1 MKTSRA
7 WAGALLIASLA
18 SLGVLF
24 FLDPGKTHLLPPC
37 PLRAMTGLDCPGC
50 GSTRAVHA
58 ILHGDPA
65 AALRLNPLLLLYSP
79 FVGQFLLSA
88 VSLAVTGRPLPEPRV
103 RPSVTWLVLSVIV
116 AFWICRN
123 TPIYPFGG

>member
-1 MKTSRA
+1 MV
-7 WAGALLIASLA
+7 IASLA

-24 FLDPGKTHLLPPC
+24 LLDPGRTRLLPSC
-37 PLRAMTGLDCPGC
+37 PFRAMTGLDCPGC

-58 ILHGDPA
+58 ILHGDPV

-79 FVGQFLLSA
+79 FVGQLLLSA
-88 VSLAVTGRPLPEPRV
+88 VSLAVTGRPLPESRV
-103 RPSVTWLVLSVIV
+103 RPSLTWLVLCTIV

-123 TPIYPFGG
+123 TPLYPFGG